1 MACHMA
7 LLSAACCL
15 CTQRGRRGNSLGPA
29 QKLLRG
35 LKRGCATPT
44 DWHSFFGPQISLKQV
59 TVRDPS
65 SQEPGTDSDEAGG
78 ASGGS
83 ISRQQ
88 HIRLLTRRAI
98 CGLCVYLPEFPTDVE
113 LVFDGLGKTVLSLL
127 PTVQLSGAGSGSSS
141 SSSDERAVQHEVDVC
156 KDALTS
162 LLRGQTEEASSKLA
176 QGASSNSNIV
186 SMHLNSRLRYA
197 VLPAVEVDSESTG
210 GSDEE

>member
-7 LLSAACCL
+7 LLSAVCCL
-15 CTQRGRRGNSLGPA
+15 CTQRGHGGNSLGPA
-29 QKLLRG
+29 QKLLQR
-35 LKRGCATPT
+35 LKRRRATPT

-59 TVRDPS
+59 TARDPS

-88 HIRLLTRRAI
+88 HIRLLTRRMI
-98 CGLCVYLPEFPTDVE
+98 CAFCVYWPELPTDVE
-113 LVFDGLGKTVLSLL
+113 LAFDGLDKMVLSQLRK
-127 PTVQLSGAGSGSSS
+127 VQLSGAGSSSSS

-162 LLRGQTEEASSKLA
+162 LLRGQPEEASSKLA
-176 QGASSNSNIV
+176 QGASSNNNIV

-197 VLPAVEVDSESTG
+197 ASPTVEVDTESTG
-210 GSDEE
+210 GSDDE

>member
-15 CTQRGRRGNSLGPA
+15 CTQRGRRGNSLPPA
-29 QKLLRG
+29 QKLLQR
-35 LKRGCATPT
+35 LKHRRATPA

-59 TVRDPS
+59 TVRNPS
-65 SQEPGTDSDEAGG
+65 SQEPGTNSHEAGD

-88 HIRLLTRRAI
+88 HIRLLTRRMI
-98 CGLCVYLPEFPTDVE
+98 CGLCMYWPELPTDVE
-113 LVFDGLGKTVLSLL
+113 LAFDGWDKMVLGELRK
-127 PTVQLSGAGSGSSS
+127 VQLSDAGSSS
-141 SSSDERAVQHEVDVC
+141 NDERAVQDEVDVC

-162 LLRGQTEEASSKLA
+162 LLRGQPEEASSKLA

-197 VLPAVEVDSESTG
+197 ASPTVEVESESTG